1 MEGTEI
7 CSQGRLITD
16 GRGNTSEQ
24 GGHFRASLGESE
36 DIVNEQQDIL
46 SFFISEVL
54 SNSETSEADSSS
66 GTRGFVH
73 LSEDECA
80 SRFVVINADNFGS
93 NHFVIEIVSF
103 SGSLSDTGED
113 GVTTVMLSNV
123 VNKFLN
129 EHSLSDTGTSEETNL
144 TTSSIGS
151 EEIDDLNTSDEN
163 FCSSSLIS
171 ERRGISVDRVVFSSL
186 DGSSLINGFTNNVH
200 DTSES
205 TRSDW
210 NGDRTSG
217 VNNTLSSDETFSTV
231 HGNSSDSGVS
241 QVLSNLKDESVRSTL
256 DFKCV
261 QNLREFTFELNIND
275 GTDNL

>member
-1 MEGTEI
+1 M
-7 CSQGRLITD
+7 
-16 GRGNTSEQ
+16 
-24 GGHFRASLGESE
+24 
-36 DIVNEQQDIL
+36 
-46 SFFISEVL
+46 
-54 SNSETSEADSSS
+54 
-66 GTRGFVH
+66 
-73 LSEDECA
+73 
-80 SRFVVINADNFGS
+80 
-93 NHFVIEIVSF
+93 
-103 SGSLSDTGED
+103 
-113 GVTTVMLSNV
+113 
-123 VNKFLN
+123 
-129 EHSLSDTGTSEETNL
+129 
-144 TTSSIGS
+144 
-151 EEIDDLNTSDEN
+151 
-163 FCSSSLIS
+163 
-171 ERRGISVDRVVFSSL
+171 DRVVFSSL
-186 DGSSLINGFTNNVH
+186 DGSSLIDGFTNNVH